1 MSPQLRPLQLPL
13 IVEERRKREEAQ
25 AETAGD
31 VSYRAYSIDSG
42 SSDAPSPVTPIFTLG
57 PLLFSSSTSSFEIA
71 TSATS
76 ESPASPAQ
84 SAQLSNKRV
93 LTDVQ
98 EEPHEPA
105 DSDND
110 VDYDDD
116 DALSDQFDLCNCLCD
131 EPRIRDDPEAAQN
144 TIDFYP
150 PDQDIEYDLGCLS
163 DSDFQAEPLASRKR
177 GTRAD
182 SIRSFSHRLGSRLP
196 SLPRWR
202 ASRQPSGPT
211 SPSSEFEFEAYRYP
225 SRAASSRSSSR
236 SVSGRYVLGRS
247 YDQALLPTP
256 DESCESV
263 VLPESNEVEGLGDLC
278 TSIQRERALATT
290 PLLPPLMGDAHAHR
304 TTLPPPLESPT
315 VTSPSP
321 SSTEPRSPTIVSPPL
336 STQPSIS
343 SFRGIISPTDLPD
356 IPEPDAWSDRLGHA
370 NFTILP
376 QPYRPETSDKTSL
389 QQFHVDWDTARVNY
403 TKHLARTGEHYG
415 VNSKTYVLTEAK
427 WAEIDRT
434 WRRLHD
440 DIAEAVVASGVVA
453 HCTQC
458 DENVP
463 TAMPDLNAEGKFPD
477 RGDEDIVGPMV
488 RQPTMT
494 DDAADR
500 KRPSFWRRV
509 TSPLRK

>member
-13 IVEERRKREEAQ
+13 LVEERRKREETQ
-25 AETAGD
+25 AETAGN

-76 ESPASPAQ
+76 DSPASPAQ
-84 SAQLSNKRV
+84 SVQLSNKRV

-110 VDYDDD
+110 VDCDDD
-116 DALSDQFDLCNCLCD
+116 DALSDQFDLCNCLYD

-144 TIDFYP
+144 PIDFYP

-163 DSDFQAEPLASRKR
+163 DSDFQAESLASRKR

-202 ASRQPSGPT
+202 GSRQPSGPT

-236 SVSGRYVLGRS
+236 SVSGR
-247 YDQALLPTP
+247 
-256 DESCESV
+256 CESV
-263 VLPESNEVEGLGDLC
+263 VLPESSEVESLGDLC

-304 TTLPPPLESPT
+304 NALPSPLESPALA
-315 VTSPSP
+315 SPSP
-321 SSTEPRSPTIVSPPL
+321 SNTEPRSPTIVSPPL

-343 SFRGIISPTDLPD
+343 SFRGIISPTDLPH

-376 QPYRPETSDKTSL
+376 QPYSPETSDKASL
-389 QQFHVDWDTARVNY
+389 QQFHVDWDSARVNY

-440 DIAEAVVASGVVA
+440 DIAEAVVTSGVVA

-477 RGDEDIVGPMV
+477 RGDEDIIGPMV
-488 RQPTMT
+488 RQPTMA
-494 DDAADR
+494 DDATDR